1 MQAPPPHIL
10 LLCDDAGEARRIR
23 EMLEEEPSEVPR
35 LTHAKTLPAAMEVL
49 EREKVELLLLD
60 LAFTVGEGLD
70 PLSMVKKSAP
80 MIPIV
85 ALCTQENEPLA
96 RRAVQAG
103 VQDCLAK
110 ANLDGRS
117 LLRAAR
123 FAIERSRLQNQAEE
137 NLRRLAYEDQLTHL
151 PNRVS
156 FTDRLRRAIRE
167 ARRNPEFK
175 FAVLFLDFDRFKIIN
190 DSMGH
195 EVGDQLL
202 VRIAE
207 RLRGSLRATD
217 IVSHGQDGHLA
228 ARLGGDEFVVLLD
241 GIRDVRDAL
250 LVAERIQKELSAPHF
265 IAGHEIISTASIG
278 IVASDKRYVR
288 PEQLIRDADI
298 AMYQAKAAG
307 RARHVVF
314 DEKMHQDVLNRL
326 RLEEGLRHANEKRQ
340 FTLHYQPIIELQ
352 SGCLVGFEA
361 LIRWRHPD
369 LGLVSP
375 GEFIPL
381 AEEIGLI
388 VPIGRWVLREACSQ
402 LKSWHDRFPSTP
414 PLTVNVNLSGR
425 ELADANLIATIRQA
439 LDETGAD
446 PRSLRLEIP
455 EKTMMDDMKRQV
467 TVLHEIRKL
476 GVRLCLDDF
485 GSGHSSISCLHRFP
499 IDMLKIDQM
508 FIDNMGAGIDY
519 AAVIHAII
527 TLAHNLNMSVVATGV
542 ESGDVQVAQL
552 QALQCDYAQGFFFS
566 ETLAADAAD
575 AFIAGALQREGAGP
589 ASPAAEEDEDSQRRA
604 AEDRGEKR
612 RVQSSARRLEPRTPN
627 PLDSC

>member
-1 MQAPPPHIL
+1 MEATSRMQAPPPHIL

-110 ANLDGRS
+110 ENLDGRS

-250 LVAERIQKELSAPHF
+250 LVAERIQKELSAPHA
-265 IAGHEIISTASIG
+265 IAGHDVTATASIG
-278 IVASDKRYVR
+278 IVISDGRYER
-288 PEQLIRDADI
+288 ADEILRDADT
-298 AMYQAKAAG
+298 AMYHAKKSG
-307 RARHVVF
+307 KARHVVF
-314 DEKMHQDVLNRL
+314 DEKMHSEVVNRL
-326 RLEEGLRHANEKRQ
+326 SLEKELRSAAEHGEFRLV
-340 FTLHYQPIIELQ
+340 YQPIISLETAT
-352 SGCLVGFEA
+352 LVGFEA
-361 LIRWRHPD
+361 LLRWAHPERGIVLPKAF
-369 LGLVSP
+369 LGL
-375 GEFIPL
+375 
-381 AEEIGLI
+381 AEDLGLI
-388 VPIGRWVLREACSQ
+388 VPLGRRVIREACHQ
-402 LKSWHDRFPSTP
+402 LKKWQTCHPGGTR
-414 PLTVNVNLSGR
+414 LTMSVNISKQQLSQT
-425 ELADANLIATIRQA
+425 DLIPAITDLISEA
-439 LDETGAD
+439 GIEA
-446 PRSLRLEIP
+446 RSLVLEISEANMIGSATNLVP
-455 EKTMMDDMKRQV
+455 
-467 TVLHEIRKL
+467 VLHQL
-476 GVRLCLDDF
+476 QAMGVQLAMDDF
-485 GSGHSSISCLHRFP
+485 GTGDSSLSFLHTLP
-499 IDMLKIDQM
+499 LDIMKIDRS
-508 FIDNMGAGIDY
+508 
-519 AAVIHAII
+519 VIKNVVSKQDCASIVR
-527 TLAHNLNMSVVATGV
+527 TMVLLAQNLNMKVVAEGIETR
-542 ESGDVQVAQL
+542 EQL
-552 QALQCDYAQGFFFS
+552 AHLKNLKCDYGQGFLFGQPL
-566 ETLAADAAD
+566 EPQD
-575 AFIAGALQREGAGP
+575 
-589 ASPAAEEDEDSQRRA
+589 
-604 AEDRGEKR
+604 AEDLL
-612 RVQSSARRLEPRTPN
+612 SSDFRFTIAA
-627 PLDSC
+627 